1 MQRLGPYWLSEEVVD
16 MELVDDRFTFPRCE
30 LMLSRCSPGRYIYQG
45 DDQLHTLNRWV
56 PEVLKMAGM
65 RDWVRSATLDYLGR
79 QDRSAATLRPHTDV
93 IRLTTARTWQ
103 SSASSARRL
112 T

>member
-16 MELVDDRFTFPRCE
+16 MELFDDRFTFPQCE

-65 RDWVRSATLDYLGR
+65 RDWVRSA
-79 QDRSAATLRPHTDV
+79 
-93 IRLTTARTWQ
+93 IRLATARTWQ